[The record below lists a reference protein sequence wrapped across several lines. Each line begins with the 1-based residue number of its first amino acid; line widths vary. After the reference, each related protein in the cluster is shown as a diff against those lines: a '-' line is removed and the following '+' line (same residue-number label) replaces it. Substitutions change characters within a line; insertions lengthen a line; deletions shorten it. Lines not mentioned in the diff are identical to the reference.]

1 MVKIDVPGIKID
13 SISGERP
20 DLWLYIHGPAHY
32 EAIKAK
38 KAAAVSLPAAEIFSS
53 INGMVKGSLK
63 GYPAADLNKGWY
75 KSIYPDHGWGGNHG
89 EITDSIFR
97 ASLEEGNATGEKI
110 LRQSLLELASEVRL
124 RNPNS
129 ILVYNDLSWS
139 RNGIVTLDISE
150 KKGSD
155 WIVTDASGKIIPSRL
170 INEGT
175 KKSVSV

>member
-1 MVKIDVPGIKID
+1 MVQHSLTEEFLGKIDVPDIKFD

-38 KAAAVSLPAAEIFSS
+38 KAAAISLPAAEIFSS

-63 GYPAADLNKGWY
+63 EYPSAELKKGWY

-110 LRQSLLELASEVRL
+110 LHQALDELASEVRL
-124 RNPNS
+124 RNANS
-129 ILVYNDLSWS
+129 ILVYNDLSWN
-139 RNGIVTLDISE
+139 RNGLVTVDISE
-150 KKGSD
+150 KKGR
-155 WIVTDASGKIIPSRL
+155 SGL
-170 INEGT
+170 
-175 KKSVSV
+175 